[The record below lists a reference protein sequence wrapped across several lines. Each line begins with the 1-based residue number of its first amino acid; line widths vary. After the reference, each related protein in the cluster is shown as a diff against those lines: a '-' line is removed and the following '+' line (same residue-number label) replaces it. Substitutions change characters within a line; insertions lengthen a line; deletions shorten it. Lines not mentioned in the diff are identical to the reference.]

1 MIKLKDHGKYYFG
14 FGMQCSSPSIKSKYT
29 CFCVRLFGK
38 YTDRNTPPP
47 RINTKA
53 TEFLGIKTN
62 E

>member
-38 YTDRNTPPP
+38 YPDRNTPPP
-47 RINTKA
+47 PALIRKLQS
-53 TEFLGIKTN
+53 F
-62 E
+62 